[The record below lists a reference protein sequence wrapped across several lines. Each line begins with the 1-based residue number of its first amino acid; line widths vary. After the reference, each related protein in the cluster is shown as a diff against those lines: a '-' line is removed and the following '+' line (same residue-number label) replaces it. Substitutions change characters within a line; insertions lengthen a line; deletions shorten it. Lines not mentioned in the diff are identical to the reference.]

1 MPLTAN
7 VSKGGKIPSNEGVR
21 DLLGRLLRWRV
32 GLHWYLFVLF
42 GPPVGVLLSAIVCTA
57 RHRSG
62 CSRGTGACSSRV
74 LAGRRRALPAHQP
87 VGGAWMDGFLA
98 VNAAGQARALACEPD
113 SGPILRALP
122 RWSGETPNQA
132 SSAEAWED
140 LLSHVLTGP
149 VSLSEKALAS

>member
-21 DLLGRLLRWRV
+21 DLLGRLLRWRL

-42 GPPVGVLLSAIVCTA
+42 GLPWASCSRRPFARRGTA
-57 RHRSG
+57 RGARAELGLALHTCSCRASSCPSCTPTCRRS
-62 CSRGTGACSSRV
+62 
-74 LAGRRRALPAHQP
+74 
-87 VGGAWMDGFLA
+87 GFLA

-122 RWSGETPNQA
+122 RWSGEAPNQA